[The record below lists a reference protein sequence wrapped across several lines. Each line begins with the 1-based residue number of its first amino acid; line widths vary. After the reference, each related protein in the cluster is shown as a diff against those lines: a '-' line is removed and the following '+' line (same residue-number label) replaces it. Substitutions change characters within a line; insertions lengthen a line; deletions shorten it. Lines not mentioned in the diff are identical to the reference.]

1 MNASVSVQ
9 RAAHSL
15 VKREAERQQD
25 TERQAIERVARTLRV
40 TPGSFA
46 NVVRNRVK
54 KVSADIRDRI
64 VAACI
69 ADLAREIQ
77 RLEHERQLLMA
88 MGASPR
94 SDDMDEVEAALAKAR
109 AAIGRMKGAP

>member
-1 MNASVSVQ
+1 MGGGIQNLIGFDLQADRASA
-9 RAAHSL
+9 RAFA
-15 VKREAERQQD
+15 A
-25 TERQAIERVARTLRV
+25 
-40 TPGSFA
+40 GSFA

-94 SDDMDEVEAALAKAR
+94 SDDMDEVEASLAQAR